1 MNAKKS
7 ASPAMG
13 YQSGFTIVEALVT
26 FLILSVGLLGMA
38 GLQTKGLQMDQ
49 NAYQRSQAAM
59 LAQDIGD
66 RMRVNILQVRAPN
79 NAYDIALGDDAQT
92 SINCVTATCDAA
104 GMSQFDLFQWKTSL
118 ATLLPSGDGKIE
130 TAVSATAAPA
140 VDATITIYWDEF
152 RKGATGTNCP
162 PINDNDMSCFQYNV
176 TL

>member
-1 MNAKKS
+1 MNTLRTRHIAPN
-7 ASPAMG
+7 A
-13 YQSGFTIVEALVT
+13 QRGFTIVEALVT

-66 RMRVNILQVRAPN
+66 RMRVNVTSMRN
-79 NAYDIALGDDAQT
+79 GSYDVALGDKAVTTTD
-92 SINCVTATCDAA
+92 CVASPCNETA
-104 GMSQFDLFQWKTSL
+104 MSDFDLFQWKASL
-118 ATLLPSGDGKIE
+118 SRLLPAGDGKIE

-140 VDATITIYWDEF
+140 VDATITIHWDEF
-152 RKGATGTNCP
+152 RRGATGTDCP
-162 PINDNDMSCFQYNV
+162 PNSDDDMSCFQFNV